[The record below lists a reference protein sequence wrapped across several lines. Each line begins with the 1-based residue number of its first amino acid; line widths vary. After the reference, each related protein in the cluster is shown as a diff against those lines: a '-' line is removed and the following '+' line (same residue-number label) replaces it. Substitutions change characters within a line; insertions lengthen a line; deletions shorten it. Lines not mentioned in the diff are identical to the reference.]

1 MYLQAYMGQLVA
13 VQHKR
18 GAQGGLVFARALNL
32 DLNLGDTGED
42 RPEVR
47 RVTNTHMN
55 ANIFCIHS
63 KYFLL
68 QVTNVLPE
76 LNLPPRS
83 TALIP
88 PGQVRATLL
97 QLFDVGSAGGRM
109 TAGER
114 QDTFRTLQ
122 KILAEELSAAK
133 AGGGGCPMLEATLSS
148 LASLPAAPDLGPAL
162 LAALTQK
169 IPFSVGLLRLLT
181 AGLKQ
186 DKFKGSPQVSGI
198 YIFSS
203 NIFLGLNIFVH
214 SFIKYFFP
222 TNNSSSWPPWS
233 RSPRAWCS
241 SWVSRVPRVL

>member
-148 LASLPAAPDLGPAL
+148 LASLLAAPDLGPAL

-186 DKFKGSPQVSGI
+186 DKFKGSPQVSGN
-198 YIFSS
+198 YI
-203 NIFLGLNIFVH
+203 I
-214 SFIKYFFP
+214 
-222 TNNSSSWPPWS
+222 
-233 RSPRAWCS
+233 
-241 SWVSRVPRVL
+241 

>member
-1 MYLQAYMGQLVA
+1 M
-13 VQHKR
+13 
-18 GAQGGLVFARALNL
+18 
-32 DLNLGDTGED
+32 
-42 RPEVR
+42 
-47 RVTNTHMN
+47 
-55 ANIFCIHS
+55 
-63 KYFLL
+63 
-68 QVTNVLPE
+68 TNVLPE

-88 PGQVRATLL
+88 PGQVRATQL
-97 QLFDVGSAGGRM
+97 QLYDVGSAGGRM

-148 LASLPAAPDLGPAL
+148 LASLLAAPDLGPAL

-186 DKFKGSPQVSGI
+186 DKFKGSPQVSGN
-198 YIFSS
+198 YIFTS
-203 NIFLGLNIFVH
+203 NIFLGLNIFVP
-214 SFIKYFFP
+214 SSNIFSQLIL
-222 TNNSSSWPPWS
+222 SSWPPWS
-233 RSPRAWCS
+233 RSPRPWCS
-241 SWVSRVPRVL
+241 SWVSRVPRVP

>member
-1 MYLQAYMGQLVA
+1 M
-13 VQHKR
+13 
-18 GAQGGLVFARALNL
+18 
-32 DLNLGDTGED
+32 
-42 RPEVR
+42 
-47 RVTNTHMN
+47 
-55 ANIFCIHS
+55 
-63 KYFLL
+63 L

-133 AGGGGCPMLEATLSS
+133 AGGGGYPMLEATLSS
-148 LASLPAAPDLGPAL
+148 LSSLLAAPDLGPAL

-186 DKFKGSPQVSGI
+186 DKSKGSPKVSI
-198 YIFSS
+198 KNRFFSISNITIPSS
-203 NIFLGLNIFVH
+203 NI
-214 SFIKYFFP
+214 
-222 TNNSSSWPPWS
+222 SSK
-233 RSPRAWCS
+233 
-241 SWVSRVPRVL
+241 

>member
-42 RPEVR
+42 RPEVGSFK
-47 RVTNTHMN
+47 HDY
-55 ANIFCIHS
+55 
-63 KYFLL
+63 KYFSLHRKYFSL

-97 QLFDVGSAGGRM
+97 QLYDVGSPGGRM

-122 KILAEELSAAK
+122 KILAEELGAAK

-148 LASLPAAPDLGPAL
+148 LASLLAAPDLGPAL
-162 LAALTQK
+162 LAALAQK

-186 DKFKGSPQVSGI
+186 DKFKGSPQVSGN
-198 YIFSS
+198 YIFTS
-203 NIFLGLNIFVH
+203 NIFLGLNIFVP
-214 SFIKYFFP
+214 SSNIFSQQIL
-222 TNNSSSWPPWS
+222 SSWPPWS

-241 SWVSRVPRVL
+241 SWVSRVPRVP

>member
-1 MYLQAYMGQLVA
+1 MA

-42 RPEVR
+42 RPEVG
-47 RVTNTHMN
+47 TYSHQCKY
-55 ANIFCIHS
+55 FCAHL

-97 QLFDVGSAGGRM
+97 QLYDVGSAGGRM

-122 KILAEELSAAK
+122 KILAEELGAAK
-133 AGGGGCPMLEATLSS
+133 VGEGGCPMLEATLSS
-148 LASLPAAPDLGPAL
+148 LASLAAPDLGPAL

-186 DKFKGSPQVSGI
+186 DKSKGSPKVSI
-198 YIFSS
+198 KNRFFSISNITIPSS
-203 NIFLGLNIFVH
+203 NI
-214 SFIKYFFP
+214 
-222 TNNSSSWPPWS
+222 SSK
-233 RSPRAWCS
+233 
-241 SWVSRVPRVL
+241 